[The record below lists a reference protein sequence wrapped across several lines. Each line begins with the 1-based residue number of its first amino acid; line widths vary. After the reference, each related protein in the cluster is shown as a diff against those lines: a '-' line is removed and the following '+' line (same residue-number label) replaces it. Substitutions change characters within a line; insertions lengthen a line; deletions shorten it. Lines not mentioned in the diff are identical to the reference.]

1 MKNCVLNI
9 ALLSIQT
16 WDNCSY
22 VTKYLNFS
30 GFFSGI
36 FGVPVSVCTQQYAL
50 AVEEFSRKNGNVTCL
65 KEIHFIDK
73 DLGLVS
79 AIQNEFSQRFNMIS
93 SGPANTVPSD
103 QPTGKSVKRE
113 NVYMRSKS
121 EDHAPMHQDKPP
133 DITHSLKFPK
143 QYMTAKGMKLFIVED
158 NITKLSVDA
167 IVCPQD
173 EDIRSFG
180 AIAKII
186 EKTCDEKYKRVVYR
200 MTRISMTEVKK
211 CKATP
216 KSLPF
221 RYVVHAVA
229 PRWDQ
234 NAVYDKRKFVK
245 ELELTIR
252 NIIRHASDSKEIK
265 TVALPVL
272 GIGK

>member
-1 MKNCVLNI
+1 LKNCVLD
-9 ALLSIQT
+9 ALLLIQT

-22 VTKYLNFS
+22 VTKYLNVL
-30 GFFSGI
+30 FFSGI
-36 FGVPVSVCTQQYAL
+36 FGIPISVCTQQYAL

-65 KEIHFIDK
+65 REIHFIDR

-79 AIQNEFSQRFNMIS
+79 AIQNEFNQKFNMVS

-113 NVYMRSKS
+113 SGYMRSKS
-121 EDHAPMHQDKPP
+121 EDHASMHQDKPP
-133 DITHSLKFPK
+133 DITPSVKFPK
-143 QYMTAKGMKLFIVED
+143 QYKTTKGIKLFIVED

-173 EDIRSFG
+173 EGLCSFG
-180 AIAKII
+180 AIAKMI
-186 EKTCDEKYKRVVYR
+186 EKTCDEEYKRVVYK
-200 MTRISMTEVKK
+200 MSRISMTEVKK

-216 KSLPF
+216 KGLPF

-229 PRWDQ
+229 PRWDKY
-234 NAVYDKRKFVK
+234 AVHDKKKFEK

-252 NIIRHASDSKEIK
+252 NFIRHASDSREIK